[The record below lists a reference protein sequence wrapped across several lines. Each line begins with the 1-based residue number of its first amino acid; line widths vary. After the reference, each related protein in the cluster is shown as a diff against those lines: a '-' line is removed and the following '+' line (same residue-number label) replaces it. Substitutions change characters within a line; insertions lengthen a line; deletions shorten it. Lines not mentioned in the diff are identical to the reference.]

1 MWEGS
6 YGREPFDLRLTVLR
20 LIACLDKVLV
30 FTLVGTLLFG
40 GGYYV
45 KNVLLRP
52 EKQYGVTSVY
62 RVEYVVEE
70 EKDVGVVYIN
80 EMSWNTYLHSQE
92 FLDAVMKHMEING
105 SYMDSDWMD
114 QITVEQVS
122 ESLTA
127 YLASDLRVPSTT
139 VITDFEAASLFIAR
153 AVEQAMTEE
162 FPEGIRE
169 ISEIRVVDAPEAAEE
184 VIPDVRPGRAFVLSA
199 VLSCFFTVIILLLK
213 ETGDDN
219 IWLPSTIRLR
229 YGIKCV
235 GTLESPELS
244 ENLQYIYAGM
254 KKVAVCGVQV
264 ETDPAEILASLRGK
278 CVESVKQ
285 LPEMEE
291 PSDVKPFPN
300 VIRLPNVK
308 EFPNVKS
315 FCMEEWFA
323 VPSPVLCPEGCKALR
338 EAEGILLAVQA
349 GAHAGKQLEY
359 CLEFLRQQDCEITSV
374 ILWNADE
381 KLVKAYYF
389 GERYF
394 RKVRI

>member
-6 YGREPFDLRLTVLR
+6 YGKEPFDLRLTVLR
-20 LIACLDKVLV
+20 LIACMDKVLV
-30 FTLVGTLLFG
+30 FTLAGTLLFG

-52 EKQYGVTSVY
+52 ETQYGITSVY

-92 FLDAVMKHMEING
+92 FLDAVMEHIKVNS
-105 SYMDSDWMD
+105 SYMDSDWPD
-114 QITVEQVS
+114 HITEEQVS

-139 VITDFEAASLFIAR
+139 VITGSKAVSRFIAR
-153 AVEQAMTEE
+153 AVEQTMTEE

-169 ISEIRVVDAPEAAEE
+169 ISDIRVIDAPEEAEE
-184 VIPDVRPGRAFVLSA
+184 VIPDVRPGRAFALSA
-199 VLSCFFTVIILLLK
+199 ILSCFFTIVSLLLK

-219 IWLPSTIRLR
+219 IWLPATIRRR
-229 YGIKCV
+229 YGVKTL
-235 GTLESPELS
+235 GTLASPELP
-244 ENLQYIYAGM
+244 ENLRYIYEG
-254 KKVAVCGVQV
+254 KSKVAVCGVQA
-264 ETDPAEILASLRGK
+264 ETDPAEILAAIREK
-278 CVESVKQ
+278 CGESMKH
-285 LPEMEE
+285 
-291 PSDVKPFPN
+291 ST
-300 VIRLPNVK
+300 
-308 EFPNVKS
+308 
-315 FCMEEWFA
+315 EEWFA
-323 VPSPVLCPEGCKALR
+323 APSPVLCPEGCRILR

-359 CLEFLRQQDCEITSV
+359 CLEYLRQQDCDVTSV

-381 KLVKAYYF
+381 KLIRAYYL
-389 GERYF
+389 GCEG
-394 RKVRI
+394 I

>member
-6 YGREPFDLRLTVLR
+6 YGKEPFDLRLTVLR

-30 FTLVGTLLFG
+30 FTLAGTLLFG

-45 KNVLLRP
+45 KNVLMRP
-52 EKQYGVTSVY
+52 DVQYGVTSVY

-80 EMSWNTYLHSQE
+80 ETSWNTYLHSQE
-92 FLDAVMKHMEING
+92 FLDAVMEHMKKNG

-114 QITVEQVS
+114 HITVEQVS

-139 VITDFEAASLFIAR
+139 VITDLESVSLFIAR

-169 ISEIRVVDAPEAAEE
+169 ISEIRVIDGSKTAEK
-184 VIPDVRPGRAFVLSA
+184 VIPDVRPGRAFALSA
-199 VLSCFFTVIILLLK
+199 ILSCFFIVVFLLLK

-219 IWLPSTIRLR
+219 IWIPATVRMR
-229 YGIKCV
+229 YGVKTV

-244 ENLQYIYAGM
+244 ENLHYLCGG
-254 KKVAVCGVQV
+254 KRKVAVCGVQA
-264 ETDPAEILASLRGK
+264 ETDPAEILAAIREK
-278 CVESVKQ
+278 CGEHMGETVE
-285 LPEMEE
+285 LEE
-291 PSDVKPFPN
+291 TAQSDHKLH
-300 VIRLPNVK
+300 IQ
-308 EFPNVKS
+308 
-315 FCMEEWFA
+315 EWFA
-323 VPSPVLCPEGCKALR
+323 VPSPVLCPESCRVLR
-338 EAEGILLAVQA
+338 QAEGILLAVQA

-359 CLEFLRQQDCEITSV
+359 CLEYLQQQDCSVTAV

-381 KLVKAYYF
+381 KLIRAYYF
-389 GERYF
+389 GRRR
-394 RKVRI
+394 RKV